1 MYQQIVILVLY
12 FNLHQSWKIPIPP
25 DDGSN
30 RPPMLHLIHNSY
42 SEKLCE
48 FFATDDLLRCQLVL
62 FNWYW
67 IRKDFSVYQFRF
79 GKLTFYAHRWR
90 MYRTDDYDLVE
101 YMLQIRWRITG
112 RIYNETKEFID
123 QNKMVLFYVRPENT
137 LGENA
142 DIGYTD
148 FGHGRGWF
156 SFIFEGEYYSFNLY
170 NLVDANATLLL
181 QNFGIPDHMKWWD
194 TYKRPTPTSSLPPEE
209 VAPDG
214 SGQRRWVRYWR
225 KKREIPPQKKSR
237 EQLFQGFFGNFG
249 QNYPLKHKFLMLR
262 GHRDSRHTGL
272 ISVTFQFTQ
281 PFMNAI
287 GSLVHKYA
295 MPLLAARTINELNG
309 IFKESGTL
317 IHLYIHCIH
326 TSIFPDECCKPGSE
340 VLETYADPIQR
351 ISSDL
356 LIVFVH
362 ELEYNTMAYPYRM
375 HENKSVVLIKDTSLF
390 EVYEIAHEIG
400 HVLGAG
406 HTPDPDDPEY
416 KPMIYYGQGYI
427 DSSHKCTIMSPQNC
441 QMQPEFSN
449 MKHNEM
455 YGSNSSN
462 NAKWIKQNRFVLQ
475 LVGNQQTECPQ
486 GFWLSFIPWIV
497 KCLTV
502 DVTRN
507 NTWGLLWCKEENV
520 GNENFWWNTDLKK

>member
-1 MYQQIVILVLY
+1 MYQQILISLLY

-30 RPPMLHLIHNSY
+30 RPPMLHLIHDSY

-181 QNFGIPDHMKWWD
+181 QKKDLESFDNSYRFTLFPAGRSEGLELWWVDRCD
-194 TYKRPTPTSSLPPEE
+194 TY
-209 VAPDG
+209 G
-214 SGQRRWVRYWR
+214 HF
-225 KKREIPPQKKSR
+225 KKIKNKFFRVI
-237 EQLFQGFFGNFG
+237 FFG
-249 QNYPLKHKFLMLR
+249 KW
-262 GHRDSRHTGL
+262 
-272 ISVTFQFTQ
+272 
-281 PFMNAI
+281 PF
-287 GSLVHKYA
+287 
-295 MPLLAARTINELNG
+295 
-309 IFKESGTL
+309 F
-317 IHLYIHCIH
+317 
-326 TSIFPDECCKPGSE
+326 
-340 VLETYADPIQR
+340 
-351 ISSDL
+351 
-356 LIVFVH
+356 
-362 ELEYNTMAYPYRM
+362 
-375 HENKSVVLIKDTSLF
+375 VLIL
-390 EVYEIAHEIG
+390 I
-400 HVLGAG
+400 
-406 HTPDPDDPEY
+406 
-416 KPMIYYGQGYI
+416 
-427 DSSHKCTIMSPQNC
+427 
-441 QMQPEFSN
+441 
-449 MKHNEM
+449 
-455 YGSNSSN
+455 
-462 NAKWIKQNRFVLQ
+462 
-475 LVGNQQTECPQ
+475 
-486 GFWLSFIPWIV
+486 
-497 KCLTV
+497 
-502 DVTRN
+502 
-507 NTWGLLWCKEENV
+507 
-520 GNENFWWNTDLKK
+520 